1 MSHGS
6 TSKRIGTSIGTAI
19 ADGLVAYQA
28 CFAQSW
34 PDAVALD
41 AVRFVVLDCET
52 TGLDARRHRI
62 VSIGAVGV
70 VDGQIDLGDSFEA
83 LLRVRFNTDAT
94 LVHGITRDETRAGMS
109 EADAMASLLGYLR
122 DGVIVGHHIGHDLA
136 MLDAAL
142 SRYGDGRLRNRWID
156 TGELVLLL
164 ERDGAFGDR
173 AASTDLSLDG
183 LCARFGVLPYDRHTA
198 PGDAFLTAQVFL
210 RLLRL
215 AMRQGRRTLASLR
228 PPTPAAGTGKR
239 AAGPSAPSSI

>member
-1 MSHGS
+1 MSKP
-6 TSKRIGTSIGTAI
+6 SKNSNITDRVT
-19 ADGLVAYQA
+19 AYQA

-34 PDAVALD
+34 RDDTALER
-41 AVRFVVLDCET
+41 VRFVVLDCET

-70 VDGQIDLGDSFEA
+70 VDCQIDLADSFEA

-94 LVHGITRDETRAGMS
+94 LVHGITRDESRTGMS
-109 EADAMASLLGYLR
+109 EADAMASLLDYLR
-122 DGVIVGHHIGHDLA
+122 DGVIVGHHIVHDLA

-142 SRYGDGRLRNRWID
+142 GRHSDGRIRNRSID

-173 AASTDLSLDG
+173 AALTDLSLDAV
-183 LCARFGVLPYDRHTA
+183 CARFGVLPYDRHTA

-215 AMRQGRRTLASLR
+215 AVRQGRGTLASLYE
-228 PPTPAAGTGKR
+228 PALLSSGGTPASR
-239 AAGPSAPSSI
+239 PRISR